1 MKNILM
7 ITTGGT
13 ISMKLDRQK
22 GGAVPSLKGDD
33 LIRAL
38 PPIANLA
45 NLDVYEFAN
54 IPSPYMTPD
63 LMMELAQFIDKKCAQ
78 DYDGVIV
85 THGTDTLEET
95 AFFLETI
102 LHTNKPVILTAA
114 MRNIDELSGDGPRN
128 IWGALNASVCKSYS
142 DDIGVTIVL
151 NDEIHTARD
160 VTKTYTS
167 NVATFR
173 SPLFG
178 PVGLVDND
186 KVTFFFKPYNRIKIY
201 TTSVENRIAM
211 LKAYS
216 GMDADVIDALI
227 ALKYKGIVIEAF
239 GRGNLPNWLVAPIKR
254 AIDAGITVVIS
265 SRCYMG
271 RVLGD
276 YAYDGGGKTLEDIG
290 ALFAYDLRGI
300 KARILLMLA
309 QGKYGN
315 DTEKIKQIFTFL
327 E

>member
-1 MKNILM
+1 MKNILL

-33 LIRAL
+33 LVRAL
-38 PPIANLA
+38 PPIQNLT

-54 IPSPYMTPD
+54 IPSPYMTPA
-63 LMMELAQFIDKKCAQ
+63 LMLELAHFIDEKCKSL
-78 DYDGVIV
+78 YDGVVV

-95 AFFLETI
+95 AFFLETV
-102 LHTNKPVILTAA
+102 LHTTKPVVITAA
-114 MRNIDELSGDGPRN
+114 MRNTDELSGDGPRN
-128 IWGALNASVCKSYS
+128 IWAALNTAVCKSYT

-186 KVTFFFKPYNRIKIY
+186 KVTFFFKPYNRVKIY
-201 TTSVENRIAM
+201 TPRVENRVAL
-211 LKAYS
+211 LKAYA
-216 GMDADVIDALI
+216 GMEGDIIESIVGLG
-227 ALKYKGIVIEAF
+227 YKGIVIEAF
-239 GRGNLPNWLVAPIKR
+239 GRGNLPNWIVEPIKK
-254 AIDAGITVVIS
+254 AIDANIAVVIS

-276 YAYDGGGKTLEDIG
+276 YAYDGGGKKLEEVG
-290 ALFAYDLRGI
+290 TMFAYDLRGI

-309 QGKYGN
+309 LGKY
-315 DTEKIKQIFTFL
+315 DSDISKCRQIFSFL

>member
-1 MKNILM
+1 M

-38 PPIANLA
+38 PPIRNLA
-45 NLDVYEFAN
+45 TLDVHEFAN
-54 IPSPYMTPD
+54 LPSPYMTPA
-63 LMMELAQFIDKKCAQ
+63 LMMELAHFIDLQCAGK
-78 DYDGVIV
+78 YDGVVV

-95 AFFLETI
+95 AFFLETV
-102 LHTNKPVILTAA
+102 LHTNKPVVITAA
-114 MRNIDELSGDGPRN
+114 MRNTDELSGDGPRN
-128 IWGALNASVCKSYS
+128 IWAALNAAVSKSYT
-142 DDIGVTIVL
+142 DEIGVTIVL

-201 TTSVENRIAM
+201 SKTVENRVAL
-211 LKAYS
+211 LKAYA
-216 GMDADVIDALI
+216 GMEGDVIDSLVE
-227 ALKYKGIVIEAF
+227 LGYKGIVIEAF
-239 GRGNLPNWLVAPIKR
+239 GRGNLPNWIVEHIKK
-254 AIDAGITVVIS
+254 AIDANVAVVIS

-276 YAYDGGGKTLEDIG
+276 YAYDGGGKHLEDIG
-290 ALFAYDLRGI
+290 TMFAYDLRGI
-300 KARILLMLA
+300 KARVLLMLA
-309 QGKYGN
+309 LGKYGN
-315 DTEKIKQIFTFL
+315 DLNKCRQIFSFL